1 MNAHAAYVGVGANL
15 GDARGAVSNALNAL
29 GEVGTV
35 RARSSLYRTRPWG
48 FADQPDFVNAVALV
62 ITGLPPREL
71 LAALKDLER
80 RMGRSPAPR
89 WGPRAID
96 LDLLLYDDLR
106 LDEPGLRVPHPHL
119 SQRAFVLVPLAE
131 IDPRYEPMRLA
142 LPAAELDGVV
152 RLD

>member
-15 GDARGAVSNALNAL
+15 GDARAAVTTALDAL
-29 GEVGTV
+29 SEVGTL

-48 FADQPDFVNAVALV
+48 FAEQPDFVNAVALV
-62 ITGLPPREL
+62 HTGLPPRAL
-71 LAALKDLER
+71 LAALKELER
-80 RMGRSPAPR
+80 RMGRTPARR

-96 LDLLLYDDLR
+96 LDLLLYDDLA
-106 LDEPGLRVPHPHL
+106 LDEGDVRVPHPHL
-119 SQRAFVLVPLAE
+119 FQRAFVLVPLAE
-131 IDPRYEPMRLA
+131 IDPRYEAMRSA